1 MADEIVS
8 YKGFNKDWTCR
19 DYQFAV
25 GQTYEHDGKVVA
37 CATGFHA
44 CEHPLDVFG
53 YYAPA
58 ESVFAEVRQ
67 SGAISRHSDDTKIA
81 SARITITA
89 EIGLHDMIARA
100 VKYVFDRAKW
110 TKSTEATAEGE
121 AASATGTSGAASAT
135 GTSGAA
141 SATGNSGAASATGNS
156 GAASATGNSGA
167 ASATGKHSV
176 AMVSGYNGRALGAD
190 GCALFLVERNDN
202 HEIVAAWAGIVG
214 RDGIKADTWYRLRNG
229 KPEEVA

>member
-141 SATGNSGAASATGNS
+141 SATGT
-156 GAASATGNSGA
+156 SGA

-176 AMVSGYNGRALGAD
+176 AIASGYDGRALGAD

-214 RDGIKADTWYRLRNG
+214 CDGIKADTWYRLRNG
-229 KPEEVA
+229 KPEEIV

>member
-8 YKGFNKDWTCR
+8 YKGFNTDWTCR
-19 DYQFAV
+19 DYQFSV
-25 GQTYEHDGKVVA
+25 GQAYEHDGTVEA
-37 CATGFHA
+37 CSSGFHA

-110 TKSTEATAEGE
+110 TKSTEATAERE
-121 AASATGTSGAASAT
+121 AASATGTRGAASATGDSGAASAT
-135 GTSGAA
+135 GDRGAA
-141 SATGNSGAASATGNS
+141 SATGE
-156 GAASATGNSGA
+156 
-167 ASATGKHSV
+167 HSV
-176 AMVSGYNGRALGAD
+176 AMACGYKGRAMASEGS
-190 GCALFLVERNDN
+190 ALVLAERDIND
-202 HEIVAAWAGIVG
+202 EIIAVWAGIAG
-214 RDGIKADTWYRLRNG
+214 RDGIEPGVWYTLRYG
-229 KPEEVA
+229 KPVEVASIDRETAS